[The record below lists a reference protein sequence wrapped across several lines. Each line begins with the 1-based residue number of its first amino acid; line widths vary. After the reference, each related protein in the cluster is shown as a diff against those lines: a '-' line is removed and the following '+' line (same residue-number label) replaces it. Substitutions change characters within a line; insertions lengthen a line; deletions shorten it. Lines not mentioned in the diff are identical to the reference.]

1 MVIKRDR
8 YLNKLISKKENGLI
22 KVVTGI
28 RRCGKSFLLFELYHE
43 YLNSAGVDDSHI
55 IELALD
61 EISNIRYRNP
71 IELDRYI
78 RAQITDKTQQ
88 YYIFIDEIQKVS
100 EIQNP
105 YLEDKD
111 DKIGFV
117 DVLLGLMKIKNADLY
132 VTGSNSRMLSSDI
145 LTEFKDRG
153 DEIRVNPLTFSEF
166 YAAFEGEKRHAWR
179 EYLDSLNE
187 KSPHFDSSNSFRLD
201 LLSEMAVSLGYK
213 NLKQTEIDRFYSP
226 KYFGSQM
233 SRQEILFQEN
243 LRILTRSKSCAE
255 SFTDEEYE
263 QHYKELMEQQGE

>member
-1 MVIKRDR
+1 MSTTEYIQIIIGIGQIIAVAIIPIIVWVLGIKYQNRKAKKDAQLRVFLTLMVDR
-8 YLNKLISKKENGLI
+8 KSTPITKEWVDALNTIDVVFQENKK
-22 KVVTGI
+22 V
-28 RRCGKSFLLFELYHE
+28 
-43 YLNSAGVDDSHI
+43 
-55 IELALD
+55 
-61 EISNIRYRNP
+61 
-71 IELDRYI
+71 
-78 RAQITDKTQQ
+78 
-88 YYIFIDEIQKVS
+88 
-100 EIQNP
+100 
-105 YLEDKD
+105 
-111 DKIGFV
+111 
-117 DVLLGLMKIKNADLY
+117 
-132 VTGSNSRMLSSDI
+132 
-145 LTEFKDRG
+145 
-153 DEIRVNPLTFSEF
+153 
-166 YAAFEGEKRHAWR
+166 RHAWR

>member
-1 MVIKRDR
+1 MSKTF
-8 YLNKLISKKENGLI
+8 YLLK
-22 KVVTGI
+22 
-28 RRCGKSFLLFELYHE
+28 
-43 YLNSAGVDDSHI
+43 A
-55 IELALD
+55 
-61 EISNIRYRNP
+61 
-71 IELDRYI
+71 
-78 RAQITDKTQQ
+78 
-88 YYIFIDEIQKVS
+88 
-100 EIQNP
+100 
-105 YLEDKD
+105 
-111 DKIGFV
+111 IGFTSSNV
-117 DVLLGLMKIKNADLY
+117 VLIGANGSGKTTFANSIDVVFQENKK
-132 VTGSNSRMLSSDI
+132 V
-145 LTEFKDRG
+145 
-153 DEIRVNPLTFSEF
+153 
-166 YAAFEGEKRHAWR
+166 RHAWR

>member
-1 MVIKRDR
+1 MKNNSI
-8 YLNKLISKKENGLI
+8 KEN
-22 KVVTGI
+22 K
-28 RRCGKSFLLFELYHE
+28 KQ
-43 YLNSAGVDDSHI
+43 
-55 IELALD
+55 
-61 EISNIRYRNP
+61 
-71 IELDRYI
+71 DRMEENK
-78 RAQITDKTQQ
+78 AK
-88 YYIFIDEIQKVS
+88 
-100 EIQNP
+100 
-105 YLEDKD
+105 
-111 DKIGFV
+111 
-117 DVLLGLMKIKNADLY
+117 KIKNMKFLNIIKGKVGDTMLEIIENCSKFMMFYADESKEKLKLMK
-132 VTGSNSRMLSSDI
+132 SNSCKNRFCPMCSWRKAKKDAQLRVF
-145 LTEFKDRG
+145 LTLMADRKSTPITKEWV
-153 DEIRVNPLTFSEF
+153 DALNTIDVVFQENKKV
-166 YAAFEGEKRHAWR
+166 RHAWR